1 ERNGGNG
8 DWQAVPHA
16 GQDGGTVKLHAFQRT
31 TDAQADYCE
40 AGRRNRHSPAGG
52 AAGKGWFLM
61 AFMKRARLLSLAAVL
76 ALLISACVPGAGPRL
91 RVIHGQTWGADFN
104 VEVTRSGRSGLVLP
118 VTLELAFSQ
127 RLNDITADAS
137 LAYNTA
143 LFRINTGD
151 TTLTGHLGIDGSLN
165 LNNPNRSRGPAP
177 GTHAL
182 MRSARTAARE
192 SSRAR
197 FMKAMRNQPF
207 PAAPPAGLCLLRRP
221 ASQ

>member
-1 ERNGGNG
+1 
-8 DWQAVPHA
+8 
-16 GQDGGTVKLHAFQRT
+16 
-31 TDAQADYCE
+31 
-40 AGRRNRHSPAGG
+40 
-52 AAGKGWFLM
+52 M

-104 VEVTRSGRSGLVLP
+104 VEVTRSVRSGLVLP

-151 TTLTGHLGIDGSLN
+151 TTLTGHLGIDGSLT
-165 LNNPNRSRGPAP
+165 LSNPNRLLQFDGHFEGDVLRGTVSIGGFVPV
-177 GTHAL
+177 GDVT
-182 MRSARTAARE
+182 
-192 SSRAR
+192 
-197 FMKAMRNQPF
+197 F
-207 PAAPPAGLCLLRRP
+207 RRVR
-221 ASQ
+221 